1 VKDLRGNIDQFLT
14 LPLSSEQRQAILES
28 NALRLFPAS

>member
-14 LPLSSEQRQAILES
+14 LPLNDAQRRAILEA
-28 NALRLFPAS
+28 NALALFPAP